1 MPGLGRLYRTG
12 DIARWRADGTLEFL
26 GRRDDQI
33 KLRGFRIEPA
43 EIEAALI
50 SHPEVAQAAVI
61 LQADQ
66 HGRKRLVAYV
76 VSAADQ
82 PGDADALRQHVAQSV
97 PDYMVPSAFMRLPQ
111 LPLTSN
117 GKLDRSRLPQP
128 DVTPAAVRHVAR
140 TPSERILCAL
150 IGELLGQD
158 LVGIDDNFFALGG
171 DSIVSIQ
178 LVARARA
185 KRLTISARDVFQH
198 QTVEALAAVADAA
211 ATTTAMV
218 PDNPVGRF
226 TPTPIVHWLMRR
238 GGPMERFVQAMLL
251 QVPAA
256 LGEHHLLAALQAML
270 DHHHALRMRLVLPDD
285 GSAPMG
291 EIAAVGSLDAAAV
304 ARRVDITGLDAAARE
319 AVIHAQAEHA
329 LARLSPV
336 AGVMLQAVWFD
347 AGALTSGRLLLLI
360 HHLVVDGVSW
370 RILLPDLAAAW
381 QASVAGRQAA
391 LPPGGTSLRGW
402 AEHLA
407 ADAQTPDRVAELPF
421 WTTMLNAPASR
432 LATGLLEPER
442 DTVGTARQL
451 TVTMPAAIT
460 RSVLTR
466 VPAAFHGGVH
476 DVLITALVLAIAD
489 WRRRGSGDPGNAVL
503 VDLEGHGRDEFADV
517 DLARTVGWLTSIYP
531 VRLDLGAIDLDDVLA
546 GGPSLGQALKVIKE
560 QLRSVPQNGIGY
572 GLLRYLNRQTAA
584 QLACFAP
591 PEIAFNYLGRFGTS
605 EAADW
610 ASAPELAGLT
620 ASADPVMPLAHALEI
635 DAVTLETPAG
645 PELRANWSWAPAL
658 HSEDA
663 VRTLAETWLAML
675 GALATHA
682 AEPGAGGRTPS
693 DFDLLTLSQAEI
705 ERLEREYI
713 DLEDLLPLSP
723 LQEGLLFHATYA
735 AGAADVYLVQLAMEL
750 DGSLDRSALQAATG
764 ELFRR
769 HAILRAGFRQDG
781 FGRPVQV
788 VVSDVALPWYGI
800 DLTALDEA
808 VRTERLAQ
816 IMAEDRARRFDVA
829 RPPLLRFTLIALAPE
844 RHLLVLTAHHIVLD
858 GWSVPVLVQELL
870 AMYAQGGSG
879 TGLPR
884 VAPYR
889 DYLAWLA
896 RQDRAA
902 AIAAWQQALAGLQE
916 GTHIAPVRRGEPPMM
931 PQELHVGLSES
942 LTAALTR
949 LARDHGLTMNTIVQG
964 TWAILLGRLTGR
976 DDVVFG
982 ITVAGRPP
990 EIAGIERIVGLFINT
1005 VPLRVRLPAAQSM
1018 LDLFKSVQDS
1028 YANVGHQNIGLAEIQ
1043 RVHGQGELFDTLVV
1057 FENYPLDQGSIDHP
1071 GSGLRLGRIDGRDA
1085 THYAVTVTAT
1095 PGTCLALR
1103 FAYRPDLF
1111 DAAAVETLAGRLVR
1125 LLEAVAE
1132 SADRPI
1138 AGPDIMQPAE
1148 QRALRAWNDTAH
1160 AIPSGTVLQLFAEQL
1175 RNNRDAAAVACGGES
1190 LSYAELDARSDQFGR
1205 YLQTLGIGP
1214 ECVVGLCVQRSF
1226 GMVVGLLGILKA
1238 GSAYLPLD
1246 PNYPRQRLAYMVR
1259 NARATVLIS
1268 EAGLAAALPQDVAKI
1283 VRIDADWPVVTQQQR
1298 PVREDRPHPARSGLY
1313 HLYVGID
1320 RRPQGGRGD
1329 AWRVAQLRVL
1339 GDRIR
1344 IILRFVCWV
1353 AIDRRTKCATYGC
1366 RSCR

>member
-1 MPGLGRLYRTG
+1 MVGLLVDRSSDLIVAMLGVLKAGAAYLPLDLSAPSQRLGFMLADAEAAAVLSTSALAAALPAGSAPVILLDGEAAAIAACPATPPPGEASAESLAYVMYTSGSTGRPKGVCVPHRAVVRLVKNTDYARFSAAEVFLQNAPVSFDAATFEIWGALLNGARLVLMPPGQTSLEALGRCIAAHGVTTLWLTASLFNLMIEEQPAALRGLRQLLVGGEALSVPHIRRARAALPGCRLINGYGPTEGTTFSCCHSITGTEASASIPIGGPIANTRRMSSTSCGEMLPIGIAGELYIGGDGMARGYLGQPALTAERFVERPGLGRLYRTG

-158 LVGIDDNFFALGG
+158 SVGIDDNFFALGG

-788 VVSDVALPWYGI
+788 VVSDAALPWYSI

-902 AIAAWQQALAGLQE
+902 AIAAWQQALAGLRKAR
-916 GTHIAPVRRGEPPMM
+916 ISRR
-931 PQELHVGLSES
+931 S
-942 LTAALTR
+942 
-949 LARDHGLTMNTIVQG
+949 
-964 TWAILLGRLTGR
+964 
-976 DDVVFG
+976 
-982 ITVAGRPP
+982 
-990 EIAGIERIVGLFINT
+990 
-1005 VPLRVRLPAAQSM
+1005 
-1018 LDLFKSVQDS
+1018 
-1028 YANVGHQNIGLAEIQ
+1028 
-1043 RVHGQGELFDTLVV
+1043 
-1057 FENYPLDQGSIDHP
+1057 
-1071 GSGLRLGRIDGRDA
+1071 
-1085 THYAVTVTAT
+1085 
-1095 PGTCLALR
+1095 
-1103 FAYRPDLF
+1103 
-1111 DAAAVETLAGRLVR
+1111 DAA
-1125 LLEAVAE
+1125 
-1132 SADRPI
+1132 S
-1138 AGPDIMQPAE
+1138 
-1148 QRALRAWNDTAH
+1148 
-1160 AIPSGTVLQLFAEQL
+1160 
-1175 RNNRDAAAVACGGES
+1175 
-1190 LSYAELDARSDQFGR
+1190 
-1205 YLQTLGIGP
+1205 
-1214 ECVVGLCVQRSF
+1214 
-1226 GMVVGLLGILKA
+1226 
-1238 GSAYLPLD
+1238 
-1246 PNYPRQRLAYMVR
+1246 
-1259 NARATVLIS
+1259 
-1268 EAGLAAALPQDVAKI
+1268 
-1283 VRIDADWPVVTQQQR
+1283 RI
-1298 PVREDRPHPARSGLY
+1298 
-1313 HLYVGID
+1313 
-1320 RRPQGGRGD
+1320 
-1329 AWRVAQLRVL
+1329 
-1339 GDRIR
+1339 
-1344 IILRFVCWV
+1344 
-1353 AIDRRTKCATYGC
+1353 
-1366 RSCR
+1366 